1 MSQRSLANWIKAIVI
16 GVGLGGVLIYFG
28 LEMFLG
34 SLMINGYIG
43 QSIDTYFWNI
53 LILTTLV
60 PCYGVLFFVWKM
72 AHQVEIDN
80 SFSFQNVSYLK
91 WIMMLCIIIAIIFF
105 FGNLILL
112 VMNLN
117 HLYIFILSL
126 FFCFLVLAIGIIAA
140 VLAHLVEKAAIIKA
154 ENDAFV

>member
-28 LEMFLG
+28 LDMFLG

-60 PCYGVLFFVWKM
+60 PCYGVLFLYGKWLIKLKLIIRFHFKM
-72 AHQVEIDN
+72 
-80 SFSFQNVSYLK
+80 
-91 WIMMLCIIIAIIFF
+91 
-105 FGNLILL
+105 L
-112 VMNLN
+112 V
-117 HLYIFILSL
+117 I
-126 FFCFLVLAIGIIAA
+126 
-140 VLAHLVEKAAIIKA
+140 
-154 ENDAFV
+154 